1 MTHFNG
7 ILWKK
12 TEIFWLTS
20 HAGLVTAANCAYGI
34 EVRWFIIKQ
43 MYLHWYIDVQQK
55 LMISAVFF
63 KRHFTYLQMTSTSS
77 LFSFD
82 EFKHKF
88 GKTIWLTLFL
98 THLLIFPFF
107 QINLQMTRNELF
119 NVLLSFG
126 ERIEFLLL
134 IQRYH
139 QTECILR
146 KNIQYDSMTA
156 SKVSTNV
163 FVAEMSDGFLMRG
176 IF

>member
-1 MTHFNG
+1 MT
-7 ILWKK
+7 
-12 TEIFWLTS
+12 E
-20 HAGLVTAANCAYGI
+20 
-34 EVRWFIIKQ
+34 
-43 MYLHWYIDVQQK
+43 
-55 LMISAVFF
+55 
-63 KRHFTYLQMTSTSS
+63 
-77 LFSFD
+77 
-82 EFKHKF
+82 
-88 GKTIWLTLFL
+88 
-98 THLLIFPFF
+98 
-107 QINLQMTRNELF
+107 NELF

-126 ERIEFLLL
+126 KRIEFLLL